1 MEKRL
6 KSGLIENRQ
15 KSGPME
21 KKLNSQIRAHGKEK
35 IRADGKILKSGLMEK
50 RLKSGLI
57 KNRQKSGF
65 MEKKH
70 KGPLT
75 VGRPNFGL

>member
-50 RLKSGLI
+50 RLNQASLRIDKNQGSWKRNI
-57 KNRQKSGF
+57 KA
-65 MEKKH
+65 
-70 KGPLT
+70 P
-75 VGRPNFGL
+75 